1 MKKLAVTLFFL
12 IIPVV
17 LMADMKIVQKVD
29 VGPIMGQPGHTGTTT
44 TYIKG
49 NKARIEMMSN
59 KYSIVDLDTGKI
71 YMVDDD
77 KKSIMVMTKDQMN
90 QMGGMISQMG
100 GAKMQ
105 TDIKKLDSSQTV
117 NGFRCDDYQVNM
129 TGFIGMKSV
138 QCFTKE
144 VDATEFDPFK
154 PFMEQWGKMF
164 EGFDPS
170 KLPGFPV
177 KNNGVMII
185 MGQEVKNN
193 SEVVSI
199 SRDSIPNSTFTVPTG
214 YKNMEMPK
222 MPQAP
227 QH

>member
-1 MKKLAVTLFFL
+1 MKKLLVTLFLL
-12 IIPVV
+12 ISPV

-29 VGPIMGQPGHTGTTT
+29 VGPIMGQPAHSGTTT

-49 NKARIEMMSN
+49 NKAKVEMVSG
-59 KYSIVDLDTGKI
+59 KYSLVDLDSGKI

-77 KKSIMVMTKDQMN
+77 KKSIMVMTKDQVN

-105 TDIKKLDSSQTV
+105 AEVKKLGSSQTV
-117 NGFRCDDYQVNM
+117 NGFHCDDYQVNVS
-129 TGFIGMKSV
+129 GFITMKSV
-138 QCFTKE
+138 QCLSKE
-144 VDATEFDPFK
+144 VDAKEFEPFK
-154 PFMEQWGKMF
+154 PFMEQWGKLM
-164 EGFDPS
+164 EGLDPN

-177 KNNGVMII
+177 KNDGVMIF

-199 SRDSIPNSTFTVPTG
+199 SNDSIPDSTFTVPTN
-214 YKNMEMPK
+214 YKSMEMPK
-222 MPQAP
+222 MPQMP